1 MKVKDLTVHQ
11 IIAISRNV
19 PVNHFAQAVEIA
31 KVFRDSKLVYIPK
44 GEYFYAFWQMIGA
57 IWYCGY
63 IAGVQA
69 ERARRNRTKSDPKV
83 S

>member
-1 MKVKDLTVHQ
+1 MEVKDLTVHQ
-11 IIAISRNV
+11 IIAISKNI
-19 PVNHFAQAVEIA
+19 PVNEFEQAVEIA
-31 KVFRDSKLVYIPK
+31 NVFRDDKLVYIPQGK
-44 GEYFYAFWQMIGA
+44 YFFDFWQMLGA

-69 ERARRNRTKSDPKV
+69 ERARRNRTKWDTNV